1 MLYEDD
7 FCLVVHK
14 PAGMAVHPD
23 GSGSDT
29 TLDHVVAAHY
39 AASGG
44 GVAVRH
50 IRRLDKDTT
59 GPVLYAKNE
68 YAQLVLDEDMR
79 EKVISRRYAAIVEG
93 VVPPALKVI
102 DAPIGRD
109 RHHAARRRVS
119 PGGQSAV
126 TLILGREVLQG
137 GTSLKVQLETGRT
150 HQIRVHLSHMGH
162 PLYGD
167 ELYGGP
173 RWGLTG
179 SSRQALHGE
188 VLAFSHP
195 WSKERLEIADPWP
208 EDMLRLREELG
219 GGTIG

>member
-1 MLYEDD
+1 
-7 FCLVVHK
+7 
-14 PAGMAVHPD
+14 
-23 GSGSDT
+23 
-29 TLDHVVAAHY
+29 
-39 AASGG
+39 
-44 GVAVRH
+44 
-50 IRRLDKDTT
+50 
-59 GPVLYAKNE
+59 
-68 YAQLVLDEDMR
+68 
-79 EKVISRRYAAIVEG
+79 
-93 VVPPALKVI
+93 
-102 DAPIGRD
+102 
-109 RHHAARRRVS
+109 
-119 PGGQSAV
+119 
-126 TLILGREVLQG
+126 
-137 GTSLKVQLETGRT
+137 
-150 HQIRVHLSHMGH
+150 MGH